1 MLLYEAGYLCNTSAN
16 TKYGVSDNFLLNVL
30 HHGKI
35 IHGVRLDKYGE
46 LQVYNFRKLNK
57 VRLEVFSNVRFEVDE
72 IDELLQG
79 MRGSYIPNRQV
90 LPYIRDS

>member
-1 MLLYEAGYLCNTSAN
+1 MLYYEAGYLCDTSTN
-16 TKYGVSDNFLLNVL
+16 TKRGVSDKFLLNTL
-30 HHGKI
+30 HRGKI
-35 IHGVRLDKYGE
+35 IHGVRLDSNGE

-79 MRGSYIPNRQV
+79 MGV
-90 LPYIRDS
+90 V